1 MNLINNGSIVIN
13 DNKFKYKIFDTDGL
27 IDIIRHNKKFCNIFL
42 DAIRKYRNTPYFFD
56 IFQLVREYI
65 TYRPDSEL
73 VYFVIYKNDEIL
85 GVFKN
90 KLKVCS
96 LATNQ
101 YIALIDSDNFCDE
114 TYFIT
119 AKNYILQNEDKFSK
133 HIILSPSFAKPR
145 FNYKHFE
152 NSVITKYNLKNY
164 YHVHMFDVLLNTGN
178 YLINK
183 NIIDKITYDN
193 SIMQKISACDVI
205 FFNLLCFQQFEDFQL
220 HIIKDFEYDHV
231 VHDGSTYI
239 NTIHD
244 CQEYRDSVVT
254 PSYYQLMNDN

>member
-1 MNLINNGSIVIN
+1 MEYIKISLCIPTMNRFDSFLNNYLKIYLDYLKKKIIDEIIICDENGIDYEKVITSYEE
-13 DNKFKYKIFDTDGL
+13 FKY
-27 IDIIRHNKKFCNIFL
+27 
-42 DAIRKYRNTPYFFD
+42 
-56 IFQLVREYI
+56 V
-65 TYRPDSEL
+65 DSNCR
-73 VYFVIYKNDEIL
+73 IYKNNEIL

-96 LATNQ
+96 LATNN

-119 AKNYILQNEDKFSK
+119 AKKYILENEKMFSN
-133 HIILSPSFAKPR
+133 HFILAPSFAKPR

-152 NSVITKYNLKNY
+152 NSLVTKYNLKKY

-178 YLINK
+178 YIINK
-183 NIIDKITYDN
+183 NIFAKITYDN
-193 SIMQKISACDVI
+193 SIMHKISACDVL

-231 VHDGSTYI
+231 VHDGSTYT
-239 NTIHD
+239 NTIHN
-244 CQEYRDSVVT
+244 CQDYRDTVVV
-254 PSYYQLMNDN
+254 PSYHDLMKSN

>member
-1 MNLINNGSIVIN
+1 MEDIKISLCIPTMNR
-13 DNKFKYKIFDTDGL
+13 FDTFL
-27 IDIIRHNKKFCNIFL
+27 NNYIKKYINYLNKNIIDEIIICDENGNDYEKILNS
-42 DAIRKYRNTPYFFD
+42 Y
-56 IFQLVREYI
+56 
-65 TYRPDSEL
+65 SEL
-73 VYFVIYKNDEIL
+73 LSNNDSKFRIYKNDEIL

-114 TYFIT
+114 TYFIR

-152 NSVITKYNLKNY
+152 NSVVTKYNLKNY
-164 YHVHMFDVLLNTGN
+164 YHVHMFEVLLNTGN
-178 YLINK
+178 YILNK
-183 NIIDKITYDN
+183 NIIENITYDD
-193 SIMQKISACDVI
+193 SVMHLITAGDVL
-205 FFNLLCFQQFEDFQL
+205 FFNLLAFQQFEDLEL
-220 HIIKDFEYDHV
+220 HVIKDLEYDHV

-239 NTIHD
+239 NTINH
-244 CQEYRDSVVT
+244 CQQYINT
-254 PSYYQLMNDN
+254 IIIPGYHQLMNSN

>member
-1 MNLINNGSIVIN
+1 MDLVKISLCIPTMNR
-13 DNKFKYKIFDTDGL
+13 FDTFLNNYIKKYIDYLKKNIIDEL
-27 IDIIRHNKKFCNIFL
+27 IICDENGNDYEKILNS
-42 DAIRKYRNTPYFFD
+42 Y
-56 IFQLVREYI
+56 
-65 TYRPDSEL
+65 SEL
-73 VYFVIYKNDEIL
+73 LSNNDSKFRIYKNDEIL

-114 TYFIT
+114 TYFIR

-254 PSYYQLMNDN
+254 PSYYQLMNSN

>member
-1 MNLINNGSIVIN
+1 MEDIKISLCIPTMNRFDSFLNNYLKKYLDYLKKHLIDEIIICDENGDDYEKVIN
-13 DNKFKYKIFDTDGL
+13 SYEEFKSIESNC
-27 IDIIRHNKKFCNIFL
+27 R
-42 DAIRKYRNTPYFFD
+42 
-56 IFQLVREYI
+56 
-65 TYRPDSEL
+65 
-73 VYFVIYKNDEIL
+73 IYKNNEIL

-90 KLKVCS
+90 KIKVCS
-96 LATNQ
+96 LATNK

-114 TYFIT
+114 NFFIT
-119 AKNYILQNEDKFSK
+119 SKKYILLENHKTFSNNF
-133 HIILSPSFAKPR
+133 ILAPSFAKPH

-152 NSVITKYNLKNY
+152 NSVITKQNLKDY
-164 YHVHMFDVLLNTGN
+164 YHVHMFQILLNTGN
-178 YLINK
+178 YIISN

-254 PSYYQLMNDN
+254 PSYYQLMNSN

>member
-1 MNLINNGSIVIN
+1 MDVIKISLCIPTMNRFDGFLNNYIKKYIDYLKKNIIDELIICDENGN
-13 DNKFKYKIFDTDGL
+13 DYEKIL
-27 IDIIRHNKKFCNIFL
+27 NS
-42 DAIRKYRNTPYFFD
+42 Y
-56 IFQLVREYI
+56 
-65 TYRPDSEL
+65 SEL
-73 VYFVIYKNDEIL
+73 LSNNDSKFRIYKNDEIL

-133 HIILSPSFAKPR
+133 HIILAPSFAKPR

-152 NSVITKYNLKNY
+152 NSVVTKYNLKHY

-178 YLINK
+178 YIISK
-183 NIIDKITYDN
+183 NIIENITYDD
-193 SIMQKISACDVI
+193 SVMHLITAGDVL
-205 FFNLLCFQQFEDFQL
+205 FFNLLAFQQFEDLEL
-220 HIIKDFEYDHV
+220 HVIKDLEYDHV

-239 NTIHD
+239 NTINH
-244 CQEYRDSVVT
+244 CEQYINT
-254 PSYYQLMNDN
+254 IIIPSYHQFMNSN